1 MSGRITELGR
11 LLLSG
16 KLSGGFSAPWHSNVI
31 NHLQSV
37 FPADVAVQCAMHLTA
52 NICLGCSN
60 NGVCFSNQIG
70 LPYSSDGDEV
80 PLNLGSPLAAM
91 LPSWV
96 PSTSQQGCWAEWGM
110 LWPPARRTQG
120 WHTTSSLRAIWR
132 LNFSYESLTWL
143 DLNWVAGCIQKKEQ
157 DLVSFCSQ
165 GKTVNLTSH
174 TYSHWTFVDLSQD
187 VDLIAFP
194 QISCEFPQK
203 WLNTWHPRPQFNH
216 RHSLAR

>member
-1 MSGRITELGR
+1 MWLY
-11 LLLSG
+11 
-16 KLSGGFSAPWHSNVI
+16 NVRCI
-31 NHLQSV
+31 WQQTSVWAAATTGSV
-37 FPADVAVQCAMHLTA
+37 FPIRLVCLTHLMEMKFPWTLAPLWLLCFPAECPPHHNRDVEQSE
-52 NICLGCSN
+52 GCC
-60 NGVCFSNQIG
+60 GHRPG
-70 LPYSSDGDEV
+70 G
-80 PLNLGSPLAAM
+80 
-91 LPSWV
+91 
-96 PSTSQQGCWAEWGM
+96 
-110 LWPPARRTQG
+110 TQG

-132 LNFSYESLTWL
+132 LNFSYENLTWL

-165 GKTVNLTSH
+165 GKAVNLTSH

-216 RHSLAR
+216 RHSLTC